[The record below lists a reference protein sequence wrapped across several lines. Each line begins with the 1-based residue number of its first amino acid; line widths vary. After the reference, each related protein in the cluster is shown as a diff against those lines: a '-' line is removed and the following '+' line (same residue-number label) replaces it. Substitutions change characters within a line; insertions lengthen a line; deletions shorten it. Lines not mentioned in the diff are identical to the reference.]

1 MKMKKRLLT
10 LLAGLCACFMGA
22 TIFTACQNGQATTQ
36 TNQQE
41 SIGLEYTLN
50 NDENSYILTGIGTC
64 KDTKIVIPATYND
77 KNVTDIAGEAFKG
90 CDNVT
95 DVVIP
100 DTIISIG
107 DSAFEETRYYNK
119 EENWDNGVLYI
130 GKHLIKA
137 KTSLS
142 GSYRIKEG
150 TICLASSAFYE
161 CSSLMEVAIPNS
173 VVSISSGAFWG
184 CKSLKNVVIPDS
196 VVSIGSWAF
205 HYCDS
210 LTDIVIPDSVVSI
223 SSGAFWGCKS
233 LKNVVIPDSVV
244 SIGSWAFHYCDSLTD
259 IVIPDSVVSLGGAVF
274 DSCKNLTSVVIGDGA
289 TSIGGK
295 AFYNCSNLKTVKIG
309 NSVKTIETEAFAQCY
324 NLTSLEIG
332 SSVNFIGMEAFL
344 YCNNLQDVY
353 ITDLAAWCNI
363 QFREN
368 PLSLA
373 KNLYLNG
380 QLVSELIIPKTVKEI
395 SARAFRSYE
404 NLTSVVIPVDVLVI
418 REDAFEYCKN
428 LTSVYYEG
436 TPEDW
441 GKVRIGI
448 MNQKLNNATRYYY
461 SENPPALNEQGTAYD
476 GNYWHYG
483 ENGEIIVWLYDSL
496 EN

>member
-1 MKMKKRLLT
+1 MKKRLLT
-10 LLAGLCACFMGA
+10 ALTGLCVCLMGA
-22 TIFTACQNGQATTQ
+22 TVFTACQNDQATTQ

-50 NDENSYILTGIGTC
+50 DDENSYMLTGIGTC

-77 KNVTDIAGEAFKG
+77 KNVTDIASEAFKG
-90 CDNVT
+90 CDSVT

-107 DSAFEETRYYNK
+107 QSAFEETRYYNK
-119 EENWDNGVLYI
+119 EENWDNDVLYI

-142 GSYRIKEG
+142 GSYTIKEG
-150 TICLASSAFYE
+150 TICIASSAFYE
-161 CSSLMEVAIPNS
+161 CSSLTEVVIPNS
-173 VVSISSGAFWG
+173 VVSISA
-184 CKSLKNVVIPDS
+184 
-196 VVSIGSWAF
+196 
-205 HYCDS
+205 
-210 LTDIVIPDSVVSI
+210 
-223 SSGAFWGCKS
+223 GAFWGCKS

-289 TSIGGK
+289 TSIGGQ

-332 SSVNFIGMEAFL
+332 SSVNFIGMAAFL

-368 PLSLA
+368 LLSLA

-380 QLVSELIIPKTVKEI
+380 QLVSEMIIPKTVKEI
-395 SARAFRSYE
+395 SARAFRGYE
-404 NLTSVVIPVDVLVI
+404 NLTSVVIPVDVLII
-418 REDAFEYCKN
+418 RDDAFEYCNN

-436 TPEDW
+436 TPENW
-441 GKVRIGI
+441 GEVRIGM
-448 MNQKLNNATRYYY
+448 MNEKLKNATRYYY
-461 SENPPALNEQGTAYD
+461 SENPPGLNEQGTAYD

-483 ENGEIIVWLYDSL
+483 ENGEIIVWLYDSP

>member
-161 CSSLMEVAIPNS
+161 CSSLMEVAIPN
-173 VVSISSGAFWG
+173 
-184 CKSLKNVVIPDS
+184 
-196 VVSIGSWAF
+196 
-205 HYCDS
+205 
-210 LTDIVIPDSVVSI
+210 SVVSI